1 MESTH
6 THTQKC
12 GGGEGRGHR
21 CHPSRLCTG
30 RAPWSWVSPEHLEE
44 EQPVPGEP
52 GAGGGGCQGRAAC
65 VEEQGQHGGA
75 VHTQGTVGD
84 RPQGALYDLGE

>member
-1 MESTH
+1 M
-6 THTQKC
+6 
-12 GGGEGRGHR
+12 
-21 CHPSRLCTG
+21 
-30 RAPWSWVSPEHLEE
+30 
-44 EQPVPGEP
+44 PGEP